1 LFLKK
6 NFQHGLITSGVKG
19 RDRVEL
25 IDKFMNRPNS
35 KGGYEFPQP
44 DTARR
49 NVTTTRV
56 CEYKGRE
63 CRPEIFIYARTCR
76 RTEEP
81 ADSSIVDVR
90 TEYRTAEYPWSDFK
104 EIPGAKELLG
114 DEWDAIE
121 REDRAL
127 NTIWRWLFF
136 LF

>member
-1 LFLKK
+1 MSQQNLLF
-6 NFQHGLITSGVKG
+6 TSN
-19 RDRVEL
+19 L
-25 IDKFMNRPNS
+25 
-35 KGGYEFPQP
+35 GYEFPQP

-90 TEYRTAEYPWSDFK
+90 TEYRTAEYP
-104 EIPGAKELLG
+104 
-114 DEWDAIE
+114 
-121 REDRAL
+121 
-127 NTIWRWLFF
+127 
-136 LF
+136 